1 MKKIILAI
9 TGATGSLYVR
19 QFLSLMEE
27 AEVDVHGIISSAGR
41 QVLSLE
47 ENMTAE
53 ELPCIT
59 KWFAE
64 DNFAAPMASGSSSYD
79 AMVVLPCTMG
89 SLAAI
94 ANGLSLNLIHRAAD
108 VMLKEKKPLVLAVR
122 ETPLNRNHL
131 ENMLKAHDAGVVI
144 CPPMPA
150 FYNKPETIADLAFHF
165 AARLASQIG
174 ITVPGLKRWK
184 GLS

>member
-1 MKKIILAI
+1 MKNIIVAI
-9 TGATGSLYVR
+9 TGATGSLYVK
-19 QFLSLMEE
+19 QFLSLMAE
-27 AEVDVHGIISSAGR
+27 AEIEVHGIISSAGR

-53 ELPCIT
+53 ELPGVT

-94 ANGLSLNLIHRAAD
+94 ANGLSLNLIHRTAD
-108 VMLKEKKPLVLAVR
+108 VMLKERKPLVLAVR

-131 ENMLKAHDAGVVI
+131 ENMLKAHDAGAVI

-150 FYNKPETIADLAFHF
+150 FYNKPDTISDLAFHF
-165 AARLASQIG
+165 AARLAAQIG
-174 ITVPGLKRWK
+174 INVPGLKHWK